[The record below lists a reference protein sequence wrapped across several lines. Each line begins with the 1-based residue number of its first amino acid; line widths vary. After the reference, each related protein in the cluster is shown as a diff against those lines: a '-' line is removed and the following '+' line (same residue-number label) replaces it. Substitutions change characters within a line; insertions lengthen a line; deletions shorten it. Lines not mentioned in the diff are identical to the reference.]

1 MARSTKHTDLVRD
14 TLKFLNSLSFCK
26 AFPVYP
32 GPWGNR
38 GVIDI
43 IFCYRSLFGSIEVKV
58 GYDKPSKLQAIFMRD
73 VKIAE
78 GKAIVGRSL
87 DDTKKLIKDMD
98 SELKKTWI
106 MN

>member
-1 MARSTKHTDLVRD
+1 
-14 TLKFLNSLSFCK
+14 
-26 AFPVYP
+26 
-32 GPWGNR
+32 
-38 GVIDI
+38 
-43 IFCYRSLFGSIEVKV
+43 
-58 GYDKPSKLQAIFMRD
+58 MRD